1 MRILYNI
8 LALRHLRDVLLSD
21 FHRLSESNSWNYVIS
36 IWKEGI
42 VETYRLLECNI
53 WNLRCGVVLGKKV
66 YLLATCRNWKGYV
79 NTSKVN
85 EKWNRW
91 KP

>member
-1 MRILYNI
+1 MRIFYNI
-8 LALRHLRDVLLSD
+8 LALRHLRDVLSSD
-21 FHRLSESNSWNYVIS
+21 FHRLLERNSWNYVIS
-36 IWKEGI
+36 IWKEGR

-53 WNLRCGVVLGKKV
+53 WNLRCGVVLEKKV
-66 YLLATCRNWKGYV
+66 YLLATCRNWKDCV

-85 EKWNRW
+85 EMWNKW